1 MSPKSTSLQLTPEK
15 LVHANGFILLEIL
28 VAMSLVASSWIA
40 LGATYQQLA
49 LRLAIV
55 QEQRVQM
62 KKALD
67 EHEINALGHRQSQPR
82 SPPAETTQKKSK

>member
-1 MSPKSTSLQLTPEK
+1 MFPKSNSLQLTSEK
-15 LVHANGFILLEIL
+15 PIHANGFILLEVL
-28 VAMSLVASSWIA
+28 VAMSLVASSWVA

-55 QEQRVQM
+55 QEQRAQM

-67 EHEINALGHRQSQPR
+67 EHEINTLGHQQAPPR
-82 SPPAETTQKKSK
+82 TPPAGTTQKKSK

>member
-1 MSPKSTSLQLTPEK
+1 MCPKSSLLQLTPEK
-15 LVHANGFILLEIL
+15 PIYANGFILLEVL
-28 VAMSLVASSWIA
+28 VAMSLVASSWVA

-55 QEQRVQM
+55 QEQRVQV

-67 EHEINALGHRQSQPR
+67 EHEINTLGDRQSQPR
-82 SPPAETTQKKSK
+82 TPPAETTQKKSK